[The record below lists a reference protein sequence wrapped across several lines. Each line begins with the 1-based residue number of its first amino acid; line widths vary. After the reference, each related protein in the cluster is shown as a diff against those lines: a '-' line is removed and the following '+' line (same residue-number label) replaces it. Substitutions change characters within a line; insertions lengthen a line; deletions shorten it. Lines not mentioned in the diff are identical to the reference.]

1 MNEIQ
6 LYLFIAIVAGFVLY
20 MNIQKLT
27 RNIDKT
33 QAQNLSSNTHSLSVD
48 EAIDTR
54 KYQHFCDAIDIQI
67 REIKQ
72 KGLYDG
78 KLKNDELKD
87 SFLESLSNLSK
98 KLTFI
103 QTMNLNTKNPQKW
116 ENEITELLERLTVII
131 DENLK
136 DSEAINDEVRDNLK
150 VAFENL

>member
-48 EAIDTR
+48 EVIDTR